1 MTDVSLFLRQG
12 WKHIW
17 KQNNIFLFS
26 SLMVFTNFMYFF
38 TRGSQ
43 ASPFL
48 LIFIPII
55 GLVFSF
61 ANTIGV
67 PFLAYRFLI
76 GNPAGIRETFAATR
90 EFSARVIGCSCLVLL
105 MTSPILLIAFF
116 VARAYSSTTNEILTL
131 FGAII
136 SLIFLPF
143 GCFLDFCLFGYFGNN
158 DDINQGL
165 KKAWSLLVS
174 HFWTLT
180 TLSVVLS
187 ILGRGSLFLATILTL
202 LVQGDLDLTSLR
214 EINLLNPGSLLT
226 NNLLYLFIS
235 GVGSIIL
242 MPFSSLVYGSAYLK
256 YMAAEKIP

>member
-26 SLMVFTNFMYFF
+26 SLLVFTNFMYFF

-43 ASPFL
+43 ANPFL
-48 LIFIPII
+48 LIFIPIV

-76 GNPAGIRETFAATR
+76 GNPAGIRETLAATR
-90 EFSARVIGCSCLVLL
+90 EFSARALGCSCLVLL
-105 MTSPILLIAFF
+105 ITSPILFIAIFIS
-116 VARAYSSTTNEILTL
+116 RTTSSTPAEWINSYGVIL
-131 FGAII
+131 G
-136 SLIFLPF
+136 IFLLPF
-143 GCFLDFCLFGYFGNN
+143 GSLLDFCLFGYFRNN
-158 DDINQGL
+158 DGITQSL
-165 KKAWSLLVS
+165 KKAWSLLVN
-174 HFWTLT
+174 HFWTLAI
-180 TLSVVLS
+180 LSVILSVLFRVS
-187 ILGRGSLFLATILTL
+187 SLLAAILTML
-202 LVQGDLDLTSLR
+202 LQSNFDLLSLR
-214 EINLLNPGSLLT
+214 EINFLNPNRLLT
-226 NNLLYLFIS
+226 DNLLYLFLS

-256 YMAAEKIP
+256 YTDAEKSS